1 MFASHGTLSSIHDVV
16 PEVPMKLD
24 CLDRVPF
31 SYRPGLSRSSMD
43 QSHPDPRRS
52 PFDLISVIMLH
63 GMSTCGKQILVGALN
78 LSRVTLTVP
87 AFPEA

>member
-31 SYRPGLSRSSMD
+31 SYRPGFLEAPWT
-43 QSHPDPRRS
+43 SHIQIPA
-52 PFDLISVIMLH
+52 DLP
-63 GMSTCGKQILVGALN
+63 ST
-78 LSRVTLTVP
+78 
-87 AFPEA
+87 